1 MVSETK
7 LDCSFPN
14 TQFIIEGYVP
24 PLRHDRNFNGGDIL
38 LFVKEEI
45 KAKITKKLMSK
56 DFKGFSVELNFHEN
70 KTFLCCSY
78 NPHKSNIIVNYL
90 DILGKTLD
98 I

>member
-14 TQFIIEGYVP
+14 TQFIIEGYVS

-45 KAKITKKLMSK
+45 MAKITNKSMSK
-56 DFKGFSVELNFHEN
+56 DLKGSL
-70 KTFLCCSY
+70 
-78 NPHKSNIIVNYL
+78 SN
-90 DILGKTLD
+90 
-98 I
+98 

>member
-1 MVSETK
+1 MVSERK

-14 TQFIIEGYVP
+14 TQFTIEGYVP
-24 PLRHDRNFNGGDIL
+24 PLRHDRNFNRGDIL

-45 KAKITKKLMSK
+45 KTKITNKSMSK
-56 DFKGFSVELNFHEN
+56 DFKGFSVELNFHEK
-70 KTFLCCSY
+70 KTFLYCSF
-78 NPHKSNIIVNYL
+78 NPHKSNIFVNYL